1 MAGCSTLGE
10 SASATTIPDPGEDTL
25 VGTPAVAFKIT
36 GKVADEIEWSEEQIR
51 AMETIEV
58 TATNQS
64 GKSEA
69 YTGVP
74 IKTLLAMVGVQ
85 PDAST
90 VIFVGIDG
98 ETDQVPLS
106 KVQDCADCIFTLR
119 RNGGFSVLVPAV
131 SENLL
136 LKGVIEVYV
145 E

>member
-10 SASATTIPDPGEDTL
+10 PASATTIPDSGENAL
-25 VGTPAVAFKIT
+25 AGTPAAVLKIT
-36 GKVADEIEWSEEQIR
+36 GKVADEKGWSEEQIR

-64 GKSEA
+64 GNSEA
-69 YTGVP
+69 YTGVLMMN
-74 IKTLLAMVGVQ
+74 LLAMVGVQ
-85 PDAST
+85 PDANT
-90 VIFVGIDG
+90 VIFVGGDG
-98 ETDQVPLS
+98 QTALVPLS
-106 KVQDCADCIFTLR
+106 DVQDCADCIFTFR

-136 LKGVIEVYV
+136 LKGVVEVHV